1 MNVTVI
7 GVAGG
12 TGSGKS
18 TLIKI
23 ISGAQPP
30 DEGDLIVAGRRYH
43 ALKPLESLAAGIE
56 TVYQDLSLIPN
67 LSVAENVALTE
78 QLVATDGRLL
88 RQFDRAILKQTATHA
103 LEAVGLP
110 SDAEFQGTPV
120 ELLPIAT
127 RQLVAIARAISEFTP
142 VYMCA
147 NQVDYANCK
156 AVFENDENV
165 TVIEMTTDDAWF
177 RDTAAT
183 YVINGKG
190 EKRANHWHFN
200 AYGGLVDGLYF
211 PWDKDEQIALKMAE
225 LSGCRRYRPDDMI
238 LEGGSITV
246 DGEGTVVVTDQCL
259 LSPGRTCSAVLEE
272 EEDPESIWPKFHK
285 KFEPWSEELRAYMN
299 EHLKDYLGVEKVI
312 WVKEGID
319 PEETN
324 GHIDDVATFIAPGV
338 MACIWTDDPEYPFYE
353 QCHAVYE
360 TLSNAVDAKGR
371 KMKVYKLCMP
381 VNPLFMDQASCD
393 TIDADEN
400 AEPRV
405 ADEPLIASYMNYLVT
420 NHGVIVPQ
428 YGDENDQLAVDTL
441 QKIYDEVWGEGVYK
455 CVGVQSEQ
463 VVFGGGNI
471 HCITQQEPS
480 A

>member
-1 MNVTVI
+1 MAHHLFTSESVTEGHPDKICDQVSDAILDAILAQDPNGRVACECTVTTGVVNVMGEITTDCYVDIPKVVRQTVREI
-7 GVAGG
+7 G
-12 TGSGKS
+12 
-18 TLIKI
+18 
-23 ISGAQPP
+23 
-30 DEGDLIVAGRRYH
+30 Y
-43 ALKPLESLAAGIE
+43 
-56 TVYQDLSLIPN
+56 
-67 LSVAENVALTE
+67 
-78 QLVATDGRLL
+78 
-88 RQFDRAILKQTATHA
+88 DRAKYGFDCETC
-103 LEAVGLP
+103 AVI
-110 SDAEFQGTPV
+110 TN
-120 ELLPIAT
+120 I
-127 RQLVAIARAISEFTP
+127 
-142 VYMCA
+142 
-147 NQVDYANCK
+147 
-156 AVFENDENV
+156 
-165 TVIEMTTDDAWF
+165 
-177 RDTAAT
+177 
-183 YVINGKG
+183 
-190 EKRANHWHFN
+190 
-200 AYGGLVDGLYF
+200 
-211 PWDKDEQIALKMAE
+211 DEQSGDIAMGVNRSLEVKEGAGDADDQIAAKMAQ
-225 LSGCRRYRPDDMI
+225 LTGCVRYRPDDMI

-246 DGEGTVVVTDQCL
+246 DGEGTLVVTDQCL

-272 EEDPESIWPKFHK
+272 EEDPESIWPKYHK
-285 KFEPWSEELRAYMN
+285 KFEPWSEELRAYMD

-353 QCHAVYE
+353 QCHAAYE

-405 ADEPLIASYMNYLVT
+405 PDEPLIASYMNYLVT
-420 NHGVIVPQ
+420 NGGVIVPR
-428 YGDENDQLAVDTL
+428 YGDENDVLAVQTL
-441 QKIYDEVWGEGVYK
+441 QEIYDEVWGEGVYK

>member
-1 MNVTVI
+1 MRTI
-7 GVAGG
+7 
-12 TGSGKS
+12 TESES
-18 TLIKI
+18 TPK
-23 ISGAQPP
+23 A
-30 DEGDLIVAGRRYH
+30 
-43 ALKPLESLAAGIE
+43 
-56 TVYQDLSLIPN
+56 
-67 LSVAENVALTE
+67 
-78 QLVATDGRLL
+78 DG
-88 RQFDRAILKQTATHA
+88 FFM
-103 LEAVGLP
+103 P
-110 SDAEFQGTPV
+110 AEFAPQDRVWMGWPHRTDTWAHGAKP
-120 ELLPIAT
+120 A
-127 RQLVAIARAISEFTP
+127 QKQYAAIARAISEFTP

-246 DGEGTVVVTDQCL
+246 DGEGTLVVTDQCL

-285 KFEPWSEELRAYMN
+285 KFEPWSEELRAYMD

-353 QCHAVYE
+353 QCHAAYE
-360 TLSNAVDAKGR
+360 TLSNATDAKGR
-371 KMKVYKLCMP
+371 KLKVHKLCLTKEPILLQGADAIDSVEGTMP
-381 VNPLFMDQASCD
+381 REDGEVC
-393 TIDADEN
+393 
-400 AEPRV
+400 
-405 ADEPLIASYMNYLVT
+405 IASYMNFLIV
-420 NHGVIVPQ
+420 NGGVIVPQ
-428 YGDENDQLAVDTL
+428 YGDPNDALAL
-441 QKIYDEVWGEGVYK
+441 QEVQAMFPERKV
-455 CVGVQSEQ
+455 VGVQTRE
-463 VVFGGGNI
+463 VVYGGGNV
-471 HCITQQEPS
+471 HCITQQQVQ
-480 A
+480 

>member
-1 MNVTVI
+1 MD
-7 GVAGG
+7 GLAPSHRHLGH
-12 TGSGKS
+12 
-18 TLIKI
+18 
-23 ISGAQPP
+23 GA
-30 DEGDLIVAGRRYH
+30 
-43 ALKPLESLAAGIE
+43 KPA
-56 TVYQDLSLIPN
+56 Q
-67 LSVAENVALTE
+67 
-78 QLVATDGRLL
+78 
-88 RQFDRAILKQTATHA
+88 KQYA
-103 LEAVGLP
+103 
-110 SDAEFQGTPV
+110 
-120 ELLPIAT
+120 
-127 RQLVAIARAISEFTP
+127 AIARAIAEFTP
-142 VYMCA
+142 VTMCA
-147 NQVDYANCK
+147 NQADYANCK
-156 AVFENDENV
+156 AAFEEDENV

-183 YVINGKG
+183 FVINGKG
-190 EKRANHWHFN
+190 DKRANHWHFN

-272 EEDPESIWPKFHK
+272 EEDPESIWPKFK
-285 KFEPWSEELRAYMN
+285 RKFEPWSEELRAYMD

-405 ADEPLIASYMNYLVT
+405 ANEPLIASYMNYLVT
-420 NHGVIVPQ
+420 NTALSSRSTATRTISLPLTRSRRSTTRSG
-428 YGDENDQLAVDTL
+428 ARASTSASR
-441 QKIYDEVWGEGVYK
+441 
-455 CVGVQSEQ
+455 QSEQ

>member
-1 MNVTVI
+1 MRTI
-7 GVAGG
+7 
-12 TGSGKS
+12 TESES
-18 TLIKI
+18 TPK
-23 ISGAQPP
+23 A
-30 DEGDLIVAGRRYH
+30 
-43 ALKPLESLAAGIE
+43 
-56 TVYQDLSLIPN
+56 
-67 LSVAENVALTE
+67 
-78 QLVATDGRLL
+78 DG
-88 RQFDRAILKQTATHA
+88 FFM
-103 LEAVGLP
+103 P
-110 SDAEFQGTPV
+110 AEFAPQDRVWMGWPHRTDTWAHGAKP
-120 ELLPIAT
+120 A
-127 RQLVAIARAISEFTP
+127 QKQYAAIARAISEFTP

-246 DGEGTVVVTDQCL
+246 DGEGTLVVTDQCL

-272 EEDPESIWPKFHK
+272 EEDPESIWPKYHK
-285 KFEPWSEELRAYMN
+285 KFEPWSEELREYMN

-324 GHIDDVATFIAPGV
+324 GHIDDVACFIRPGEV
-338 MACIWTDDPEYPFYE
+338 ACIWTDDPQNPFY
-353 QCHAVYE
+353 QPARDAYD
-360 TLSNAVDAKGR
+360 TLSQATDAKGR
-371 KMKVYKLCMP
+371 KLKVHKLCLTQQP
-381 VNPLFMDQASCD
+381 CLLQGAA
-393 TIDADEN
+393 TIDAVEGTI
-400 AEPRV
+400 PREDGEV
-405 ADEPLIASYMNYLVT
+405 AIASYMNFLIV
-420 NHGVIVPQ
+420 NGGVILPQ
-428 YGDENDQLAVDTL
+428 YGDANDALAVQQVQAMFPDRR
-441 QKIYDEVWGEGVYK
+441 V
-455 CVGVQSEQ
+455 VGVQTRE
-463 VVFGGGNI
+463 VAFGGGNI
-471 HCITQQEPS
+471 HCITQQQP
-480 A
+480 APQHR